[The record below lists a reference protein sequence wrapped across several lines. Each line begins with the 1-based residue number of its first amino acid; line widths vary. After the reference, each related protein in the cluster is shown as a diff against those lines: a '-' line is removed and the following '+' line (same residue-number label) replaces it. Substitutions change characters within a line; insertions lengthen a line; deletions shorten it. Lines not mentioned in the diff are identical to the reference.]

1 MIKNVSDYFGKTDR
15 YEDIMHLPHHV
26 SGHHP
31 QMPEGDRA
39 AQFAPF
45 AALTGY
51 EDAIREAARLTDP
64 EILLDEEVKAQLDRK
79 LEFLEKH
86 LSEQP
91 EITVTYFCPDSR
103 KDGGA
108 YHRIRGKIRR
118 IDPVRKVLCMT
129 DGREIRMEHISDI
142 YGDMDFLPYV

>member
-1 MIKNVSDYFGKTDR
+1 MIRNASNYFGKTDQ

-26 SGHHP
+26 SDHHP
-31 QMPEGDRA
+31 QMPETDRA

-51 EDAIREAARLTDP
+51 EDAIRETARLTDQ

-79 LEFLEKH
+79 LEFLGRH

-91 EITVTYFCPDSR
+91 EITITYFYPDS
-103 KDGGA
+103 KKEGGA
-108 YHRIRGKIRR
+108 YRKVQGKIRR
-118 IDPVRKVLCMT
+118 IDPVRKALIMI
-129 DGREIRMEHISDI
+129 DGTEIMMEHICDL
-142 YGDMDFLPYV
+142 YGDMDFLSYL